1 MAGSETPLLA
11 NSSSDKQRM
20 LGALMAALRNQE
32 LHSDQLLPA
41 IVESFDRENNT
52 ATIRPLIQWVDVN
65 DETHT
70 RHSFAKINVLS
81 LGGGGFHIS
90 FPIKAGDLGWIL
102 ASDRDISL
110 FKQSLKESKPNTG
123 RLHKFEDGWFI
134 PDVLRQYSIAEE
146 DSNALVI
153 QSTNSATRISI
164 SNGIVNI
171 TAPTSVKVD
180 TPDAT
185 FTGNVRVNGDV
196 NVDGTTNVQTDF
208 NVTGL
213 SKVNG
218 GFIAASGK
226 PCTLPATTTVNGI
239 TVATH
244 GHISSPAGTRT
255 AGSMIT

>member
-1 MAGSETPLLA
+1 MAGSEKPLLA

-20 LGALMAALRNQE
+20 LGALMAAFRNQE
-32 LHSDQLLPA
+32 LQSDQLLPA
-41 IVESFDRENNT
+41 IVESFDRVTNT
-52 ATIRPLIQWVDVN
+52 AVVKPLIQWVDVN
-65 DETHT
+65 NETHS
-70 RHSFAKINVLS
+70 RHSITKINVLS

-90 FPIKAGDLGWIL
+90 FPIRAGDLGWII
-102 ASDRDISL
+102 AADRDLSL

-123 RLHKFEDGWFI
+123 RLHTFEDGWFV
-134 PDVLRQYSIAEE
+134 PDVFRQYSIAEE
-146 DSNALVI
+146 DSNSLVI
-153 QSTNSATRISI
+153 QALDSSTRIAI
-164 SNGIVNI
+164 SNGTVNI

-180 TPDAT
+180 TPIAN
-185 FTGNVRVNGDV
+185 FTGNVHVSGDV
-196 NVDGTTNVQTDF
+196 NVDGTTNVQTNF
-208 NVTGL
+208 NVEGL

-218 GFIAASGK
+218 GFVAAAGK